1 MSETSNAGTEPQE
14 AAVSKKKSPWT
25 KVVVAALLCAGLAWS
40 FHSVKLALIS
50 EKTDDAYIEGH
61 VHRIGAGVAGTLME
75 VMVDD
80 NEEVKSGQVLAKID
94 PQEFEIMERKA
105 TAALE
110 QAKAGVLQAEAKAA
124 QARAAGAQA
133 DAAIAQAQAEIRQG
147 ESREDLARTMMER
160 NDTLSRSDL
169 RAISK
174 SDADQTQSDFTA
186 AEAAV
191 AAAKA
196 NLTSALAG
204 KEASTAAIKAAE
216 AAIAAAHADIDAS
229 QAEVCEAQRQQRL
242 TSITAPTA
250 GRVGNKNAETGSRV
264 QVGQSLCAVVED
276 GFWIVGNFKETQ
288 LEKMQVGQSVDI
300 TVDALGGKHFKGRV
314 DSFSS
319 STGAR
324 FALLPPDN
332 ATGNFTKV
340 VQRVPVKITFD
351 ADSIRGSED
360 ALRPGLSTVVRV
372 MLN

>member
-1 MSETSNAGTEPQE
+1 MSETSITEAEPKD
-14 AAVSKKKSPWT
+14 AAVPKKKSPWT
-25 KVVVAALLCAGLAWS
+25 KLVVAVLLCAGLVWS
-40 FHSVKLALIS
+40 FHSVKLALTS

-80 NEEVKSGQVLAKID
+80 NEEVESGQLLAKID
-94 PQEFEIMERKA
+94 PAEFEIMERKA

-110 QAKAGVLQAEAKAA
+110 QAKAGVLQAEAKTA

-133 DAAIAQAQAEIRQG
+133 DAAIIQAQAEIKQG
-147 ESREDLARTMMER
+147 ESREDLARTMMKR
-160 NDTLSRSDL
+160 NDTLSQSDL

-174 SDADQTQSDFTA
+174 AEADQSQSDFAA
-186 AEAAV
+186 AEAVV

-196 NLTSALAG
+196 NLASAQAG
-204 KEASTAAIKAAE
+204 KEASVAAIKAAE
-216 AAIAAAHADIDAS
+216 ASIAAAHADIDVS
-229 QAEVCEAQRQQRL
+229 QAAVCEAQRQQKL
-242 TSITAPTA
+242 TNITAPTA

-264 QVGQSLCAVVED
+264 QVGQSLYAVVEE
-276 GFWIVGNFKETQ
+276 GYWIVGNFKETQ
-288 LEKMQVGQSVDI
+288 LEKMHVGQAVDI
-300 TVDALGGKHFKGRV
+300 SVDALGGRHFKGRV

-340 VQRVPVKITFD
+340 VQRVPVKIIFD
-351 ADSIRGSED
+351 ADSIRGAED

>member
-1 MSETSNAGTEPQE
+1 MSETSITETGPQG
-14 AAVSKKKSPWT
+14 AAVPKKKNPWT
-25 KVVVAALLCAGLAWS
+25 LAVAAVLLCAGLAWS
-40 FHSVKLALIS
+40 FHSARLALTS

-80 NEEVKSGQVLAKID
+80 NEEVESGQVLAKID
-94 PQEFEIMERKA
+94 PLEFEIMERKA
-105 TAALE
+105 EAALQ

-124 QARAAGAQA
+124 QARAAGTQA
-133 DAAIAQAQAEIRQG
+133 DAAIAQARAEIQQG
-147 ESREDLARTMMER
+147 ESREDLARTMMTR
-160 NDTLSRSDL
+160 NNSLSQNNL

-174 SDADQTQSDFTA
+174 ADADQSQSDFAA
-186 AEAAV
+186 AEAVV

-204 KEASTAAIKAAE
+204 KEASDAAIKAAE
-216 AAIAAAHADIDAS
+216 AAIAAARADIDVS
-229 QAEVCEAQRQQRL
+229 QAAVCEAQRQQKL

-264 QVGQSLCAVVED
+264 QVGQSLCAVVEE
-276 GFWIVGNFKETQ
+276 GYWIVGNFKETQ

-300 TVDALGGKHFKGRV
+300 SVDALGGRHFKGRV

>member
-1 MSETSNAGTEPQE
+1 MSETLNAGTEPQE
-14 AAVSKKKSPWT
+14 AAVPKKKGPWA
-25 KVVVAALLCAGLAWS
+25 KLVVAVLLCAGLAWS
-40 FHSVKLALIS
+40 FHSAKLALTS

-80 NEEVKSGQVLAKID
+80 NEEVESGQVLAKID

-110 QAKAGVLQAEAKAA
+110 QAKAGLLQAEAKAA
-124 QARAAGAQA
+124 QTRAAGAQA

-147 ESREDLARTMMER
+147 ESREVLARTMMER

-196 NLTSALAG
+196 NLTSAQAG
-204 KEASTAAIKAAE
+204 KEASSAAIKAAD

-351 ADSIRGSED
+351 SDSIRGSED